1 MVEQIPWAAIGAL
14 TPSGMLMLAVWLI
27 LSGKLVPKA
36 TLDRETTRGDQWRDT
51 AAKKQE
57 IIQVQAETIRDQAVI
72 SETVAKVMAAVQD
85 ANRAGEST

>member
-1 MVEQIPWAAIGAL
+1 MVESIPWAAIGAL

>member
-36 TLDRETTRGDQWRDT
+36 TLEREATRGDQWRDT

-57 IIQVQAETIRDQAVI
+57 IIQAQAETIRDQAVV
-72 SETVAKVMAAVQD
+72 SETVVKVMSALQE
-85 ANRAGEST
+85 ANKAGDST

>member
-85 ANRAGEST
+85 ASRAGEST

>member
-1 MVEQIPWAAIGAL
+1 MDQIPWATIGAL
-14 TPSGMLMLAVWLI
+14 TPNGLLMVTILLI
-27 LSGKLVPKA
+27 LTGKLVPKQ

-72 SETVAKVMAAVQD
+72 SETVAKVMSAVQE
-85 ANRAGEST
+85 ANKAGERT

>member
-1 MVEQIPWAAIGAL
+1 MVDQIPWAAIGAL
-14 TPSGMLMLAVWLI
+14 TPNGLLMVTIWLI

-72 SETVAKVMAAVQD
+72 SETVAKVMSAVQE
-85 ANRAGEST
+85 ANKAGDGS

>member
-1 MVEQIPWAAIGAL
+1 
-14 TPSGMLMLAVWLI
+14 MLAVWLI